1 MSRIV
6 ASAILSSRF
15 SYEPRTKTFCAE
27 ISDFN
32 PKPFSTLFGQAFDD
46 ACDEGFQIESVKTGA
61 RVLFTFDRVEKDA
74 EGDIVAWHF
83 AVYNPRSNPVF
94 SGMTA
99 VIFND

>member
-1 MSRIV
+1 MSRII
-6 ASAILSSRF
+6 APAILSSRF

-27 ISDFN
+27 ASDFTN
-32 PKPFSTLFGQAFDD
+32 GPNLLARAFDD
-46 ACDEGFQIESVKTGA
+46 ACDEGFQIESAKTGT
-61 RVLFTFDRVEKDA
+61 RVLFTFDRVEKDC
-74 EGDIVAWHF
+74 EGDVVAWHF